1 MAKLIQA
8 AILFDDRLSVQP
20 IEVAVEDGIVTLTG
34 AVQSYRP
41 KLAPQE
47 P

>member
-1 MAKLIQA
+1 MS
-8 AILFDDRLSVQP
+8 DDRFSVQR
-20 IEVAVEDGIVTLTG
+20 IELPLEDGIVTLTS